1 MPFARRIASFV
12 LCVLLCAWTHGSAI
26 QIGLSELP
34 VGAGGEVTGIDIE
47 CDQGVGACSSGVGSS
62 TIVTRTD
69 SYGGW
74 YYNPTIGNCGNAK
87 RTGCFQQIVTPTAM
101 PSDALVY
108 GGGNQ
113 SGVYEIA
120 IAPSNTS
127 HWYLYW
133 AGTGC
138 IYSSTNKGVTF
149 TKTGFSC
156 ITVSAN
162 TGAKQVAPHM
172 AVDPAN
178 ENIVYADTPAA
189 GLYVT
194 SNAGLSWSLISTAT
208 VPVGGGSSS
217 YGGQAGGNAI
227 AFDPTS
233 GTANS
238 NCGSQTSCTQGIYEC
253 STGTGVYHTTNG
265 GNTGGNYPTISG
277 IMFDPAMFMYS
288 TNGGTTWSA
297 VPNVLEVSCFGFGA
311 AAPGQSYPAIYI
323 VGQVNSVYGI
333 WQSIND
339 AQSWT
344 LIGTYPNDSLD
355 SITAIS
361 GDPNVYGQV
370 YVGFRGSGYAVL
382 VAPS

>member
-1 MPFARRIASFV
+1 MPR
-12 LCVLLCAWTHGSAI
+12 
-26 QIGLSELP
+26 QYEQ
-34 VGAGGEVTGIDIE
+34 VTGR
-47 CDQGVGACSSGVGSS
+47 VPACAPVPRQVSQISSRPIS
-62 TIVTRTD
+62 IVFLT
-69 SYGGW
+69 
-74 YYNPTIGNCGNAK
+74 
-87 RTGCFQQIVTPTAM
+87 
-101 PSDALVY
+101 
-108 GGGNQ
+108 
-113 SGVYEIA
+113 
-120 IAPSNTS
+120 
-127 HWYLYW
+127 H
-133 AGTGC
+133 
-138 IYSSTNKGVTF
+138 
-149 TKTGFSC
+149 
-156 ITVSAN
+156 
-162 TGAKQVAPHM
+162 
-172 AVDPAN
+172 
-178 ENIVYADTPAA
+178 
-189 GLYVT
+189 
-194 SNAGLSWSLISTAT
+194 
-208 VPVGGGSSS
+208 
-217 YGGQAGGNAI
+217 
-227 AFDPTS
+227 
-233 GTANS
+233 
-238 NCGSQTSCTQGIYEC
+238 SQTSCTQGIYEC